1 MGWTIFQPSVVFGPG
16 DSFVNR
22 FASLL
27 RLLPLLPLARAQARF
42 APVYVEDVVSACL
55 LAIDDRKTI
64 RETYQLCGPDIYT
77 LRELV
82 CLVRDQLGLRR
93 AVFGIPDW
101 LGRLQAGLMDFV
113 PGKPLSTDNFRSL
126 TVDSVCD
133 HDGFARLEL
142 PRSRLGD
149 VMPTWLGRSQ
159 RAGRLARLRAS
170 R

>member
-1 MGWTIFQPSVVFGPG
+1 MYGPG

-22 FASLL
+22 IASRL
-27 RLLPLLPLARAQARF
+27 RVLPLLPLARAQARF

-149 VMPTWLGRSQ
+149 VMPTWLGQSQ